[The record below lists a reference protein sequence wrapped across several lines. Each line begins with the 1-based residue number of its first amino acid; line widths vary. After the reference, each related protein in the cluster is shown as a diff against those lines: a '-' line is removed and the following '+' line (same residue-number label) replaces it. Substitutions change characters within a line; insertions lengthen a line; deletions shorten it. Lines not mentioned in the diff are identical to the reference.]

1 MEGFFEWLSTMWQT
15 VQDVFSSIFILV
27 GNLVGGLFDFL
38 KVLPNV
44 ITMLS
49 SSIANLPDIVLP
61 FATISITVAIV
72 LLIIGRSNNS

>member
-1 MEGFFEWLSTMWQT
+1 MEGFFEWLSNMWQT

>member
-1 MEGFFEWLSTMWQT
+1 MEGIIDWLTNFFQS
-15 VQDVFSSIFILV
+15 LV
-27 GNLVGGLFDFL
+27 DMVVSAGQLIGNLIGGLFDFL

-49 SSIANLPDIVLP
+49 GSIANLPDIVLP

>member
-1 MEGFFEWLSTMWQT
+1 MEGLIEWLTNFAQ
-15 VQDVFSSIFILV
+15 SIVDMFVSIGQLV
-27 GNLVGGLFDFL
+27 GNLIGGLFDFL

-49 SSIANLPDIVLP
+49 GSIANLPDIVLP

>member
-1 MEGFFEWLSTMWQT
+1 MEGFFEWLSNMWQT
-15 VQDVFSSIFILV
+15 VKDVVSSIFILV

>member
-1 MEGFFEWLSTMWQT
+1 MEGIIEWLSNFFQSLVDM
-15 VQDVFSSIFILV
+15 VVSIGQLV
-27 GNLVGGLFDFL
+27 SNLIGGLFDFL

-49 SSIANLPDIVLP
+49 GSIANLPDIVLP

>member
-1 MEGFFEWLSTMWQT
+1 MEGFCEWLSNMWQT

>member
-1 MEGFFEWLSTMWQT
+1 MEGFFEWRSHMWQT

>member
-1 MEGFFEWLSTMWQT
+1 MEGLFEWLSIFFQSLVDM
-15 VQDVFSSIFILV
+15 VVSIGQLI

-61 FATISITVAIV
+61 FATISITVSVV